1 MQQQQASTCNNKH
14 KHKQHAMF
22 ETRGFFWRGGESHTR
37 SIRFIQFNVF
47 LLRILSNLVDPNV
60 QAVEKKRDNGKK
72 QSFLQPLVFLS
83 LSLSLSSLLVP
94 EKKKKKKKKKTFP
107 SPLEYLDPPKP
118 PPN

>member
-60 QAVEKKRDNGKK
+60 QAVEKKTGQWQKAK
-72 QSFLQPLVFLS
+72 FSTTSGIFIS
-83 LSLSLSSLLVP
+83 LSLSLILVGTREEEEEE
-94 EKKKKKKKKKTFP
+94 EKKNLP
-107 SPLEYLDPPKP
+107 VSS
-118 PPN
+118 